1 MTLIQNEDINFFAA
15 GIAPMPAQSM
25 ENIKKQTEK
34 KTDPVSSPRFLILA
48 GAPGS
53 FILFSYIAR
62 QQVASL

>member
-1 MTLIQNEDINFFAA
+1 MTLIQNEDVYFFAA
-15 GIAPMPAQSM
+15 GIAQMPAESM
-25 ENIKKQTEK
+25 ANIKKQ
-34 KTDPVSSPRFLILA
+34 TDPVSSPRFLILA